1 MADETFRTA
10 YIAFLREWGVAQ
22 GKTAEEF
29 EEMVDQLVSQGG
41 PVTQM
46 LRSFHANHGRYPK
59 FEELFP
65 PGGPVV
71 GMLSD
76 MK

>member
-1 MADETFRTA
+1 MDDEFRTA
-10 YIAFLREWGVAQ
+10 YTAFLRDWGVAQ
-22 GKTAEEF
+22 GKTEEEF

-41 PVTQM
+41 ALTDM
-46 LRSFHANHGRYPK
+46 LKSFRAEYGRYPT

-71 GMLSD
+71 GMLED
-76 MK
+76 L